1 MYVLDGGAMRALLEV
16 ARDTIGHRGVP
27 GRPDEPAVLPRAGA
41 RGARRVMDLLERR
54 GGPGSAA
61 AARPGHVVT
70 RIGRE
75 LGRPELDKTS
85 LAVSRYLV
93 DGQDAGA
100 LAVLG
105 PVRMDYPRVT
115 SVLQYV
121 AAQVG
126 QQLTVL
132 MKDE

>member
-1 MYVLDGGAMRALLEV
+1 
-16 ARDTIGHRGVP
+16 
-27 GRPDEPAVLPRAGA
+27 
-41 RGARRVMDLLERR
+41 MDLLERR
-54 GGPGSAA
+54 EDLVLLLRQ
-61 AARPGHVVT
+61 RPGHVVT

-105 PVRMDYPRVT
+105 PVRMDYPPGDFRPAIRCRPGG
-115 SVLQYV
+115 
-121 AAQVG
+121 AAAHCF
-126 QQLTVL
+126 
-132 MKDE
+132 DEG